1 MTPIPTP
8 SRPDRRLRFEIR
20 DILAVVVGYGM
31 AAVFS
36 PGLLAGRRPADV
48 GPRAGDHPL
57 HVVGPGPERPDHPAA
72 PAAESTECG
81 GSGVDRAAAP
91 GVGTHTWAEWAW
103 LFVGGYW
110 VVLGIF
116 VIPARLHKFAP
127 SDALLFGLVPFL
139 AALVSRLVGSDS
151 RSAAGEAGLDPR
163 GGRLAARDL
172 AGRVGLPG
180 RRGPRHSLS
189 IAPLHG
195 IRDS

>member
-31 AAVFS
+31 AAVFYRAFW
-36 PGLLAGRRPADV
+36 PAAGPPMWVLAPAIILYTWLGLALSGPIILLRRRPNQ
-48 GPRAGDHPL
+48 PSAGEA
-57 HVVGPGPERPDHPAA
+57 V
-72 PAAESTECG
+72 STP
-81 GSGVDRAAAP
+81 AAP

-151 RSAAGEAGLDPR
+151 RSARVRPAWTHAAAVWLLVTWPVAWACLVAV
-163 GGRLAARDL
+163 GR
-172 AGRVGLPG
+172 
-180 RRGPRHSLS
+180 
-189 IAPLHG
+189 G
-195 IRDS
+195 IR